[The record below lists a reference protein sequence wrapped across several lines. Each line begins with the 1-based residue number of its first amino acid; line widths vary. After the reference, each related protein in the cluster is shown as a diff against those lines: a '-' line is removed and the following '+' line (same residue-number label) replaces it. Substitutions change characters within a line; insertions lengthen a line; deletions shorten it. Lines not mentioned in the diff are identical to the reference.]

1 MPPYEILY
9 GRRCRTPICWGE
21 VGQQELG
28 GTDVVLETTQ
38 KIDEIR
44 ERLKAAQDRQKS
56 YADIRRRPIEFMV
69 GDRVMLKVSLWKGLL
84 RFHKR
89 EKLSPRFIGPFWII
103 ARIGKVA
110 YQLELPKALSRIHNT
125 FHVSQLR
132 KCLVD
137 DATCVPLNEIEL
149 DKKLTYVEEPVAIVE
164 EELRRINNKTVRTF
178 KVQWKHHKN
187 SEYTWETE
195 HDMLVYYPSLHMAW
209 ITGRDRF

>member
-1 MPPYEILY
+1 MPPYEMLY
-9 GRRCRTPICWGE
+9 GRKCRTPICWGE
-21 VGQQELG
+21 VGQRELG

-44 ERLKAAQDRQKS
+44 ERLKAAQDRQKL
-56 YADIRRRPIEFMV
+56 YADVRRRPIEFMV
-69 GDRVMLKVSLWKGLL
+69 GDRVML
-84 RFHKR
+84 
-89 EKLSPRFIGPFWII
+89 
-103 ARIGKVA
+103 
-110 YQLELPKALSRIHNT
+110 N
-125 FHVSQLR
+125 

-187 SEYTWETE
+187 SKYTWETE

-209 ITGRDRF
+209 ITGT

>member
-1 MPPYEILY
+1 MPPYEMLY

-21 VGQQELG
+21 VGQRELG
-28 GTDVVLETTQ
+28 GTDAVLETTQ

-56 YADIRRRPIEFMV
+56 YADVRRRPIEFMV
-69 GDRVMLKVSLWKGLL
+69 GDRVMLKVSPWKGLL
-84 RFHKR
+84 RFCKR
-89 EKLSPRFIGPFWII
+89 GKLSPRFIGPFRVL
-103 ARIGKVA
+103 ARVGKLA
-110 YQLELPKALSRIHNT
+110 YQLELPEELSRIHST

-178 KVQWKHHKN
+178 KVQWKHHKS

-195 HDMLVYYPSLHMAW
+195 HDMLVYYPSFHMAW
-209 ITGRDRF
+209 ITGT